1 MKKIIITLSSILVLA
16 AAGSIGYTYY
26 MTHPSVEYTTENFS
40 FKVPKGFKL
49 LDDDEIGLYDM
60 MFSGPFHSRIYFD
73 DCTYNCTVKA
83 YTESSEDKA
92 KAFDIGSELECYA
105 DHTTNSKSE
114 PLIQY
119 VAGTDTRFLDIK
131 TSCSAIKG
139 FLSEKAIKNIMKTV
153 KYTSDF
159 RIADLPEE
167 YDYPY
172 FTIKTG
178 HKYFAADNEI
188 NNDKSLIDI
197 KIRYTEGDDY
207 FNSSYPAV
215 FLSVSESGKTDPPSE
230 MLDKRYEK
238 FKSDSEYFFDPV
250 RGQKELFGI
259 KCEYLCFKQNFGE
272 DGDIIKYEQYGF
284 VKGDKNYLITA
295 EGLIGKDESA
305 ISEML
310 DCITIKNR

>member
-1 MKKIIITLSSILVLA
+1 MKKIIITISSIVLIA

-49 LDDDEIGLYDM
+49 LDSESGICDLI
-60 MFSGPFHSRIYFD
+60 FTGPFHSWIYFD

-83 YTESSEDKA
+83 YTEGSEDKA
-92 KAFDIGSELECYA
+92 KAFDIGSGLECYA
-105 DHTTNSKSE
+105 DHTTNSQSE

-119 VAGTDTRFLDIK
+119 VAGTDTRFLDVK
-131 TSCSAIKG
+131 TSCSSVKA

-159 RIADLPEE
+159 RITDLPEE

-178 HKYFAADNEI
+178 HKYFV
-188 NNDKSLIDI
+188 SDI
-197 KIRYTEGDDY
+197 ERSNSENLLDIRIRYTEGDDY
-207 FNSSYPAV
+207 YNSSYPAV
-215 FLSVSESGKTDPPSE
+215 FLSVVESGKEASPSE
-230 MLDKRYEK
+230 NLDKRYEK
-238 FKSDSEYFFDPV
+238 FKSGSEYFYDPV
-250 RGQKELFGI
+250 RDQKELFGI
-259 KCEYLCFKQNFGE
+259 KCEYLGFKQTFGE
-272 DGDIIKYEQYGF
+272 DEGIIKYEQYGF
-284 VKGDKNYLITA
+284 AKDDKYYLITA
-295 EGLIGKDESA
+295 EGFMDKDESA

-310 DCITIKNR
+310 DCITVK